1 MGEPCAICGR
11 PIDYSLDWWTDP
23 SDGKRKRHPLSFE
36 YDHRV
41 PFASSGDN
49 SFSNAQ
55 AVHRICNQ
63 RKGDGTHKH
72 SSMRGDMSC
81 ANGTQVRDEPKQMPT
96 SRAW

>member
-11 PIDYSLDWWTDP
+11 PIDYTLDWWTDP
-23 SDGKRKRHPLSFE
+23 MDGRRKRHPLSFE

-41 PFASSGDN
+41 PFAASGDN

-63 RKGDGTHKH
+63 RKGDGTHNH
-72 SSMRGDMSC
+72 AC
-81 ANGTQVRDEPKQMPT
+81 ANGAPARDDQRPMPT